1 LGDVPIRIWTLSG
14 YRLDWKEANFLS
26 LTPGAN
32 ALKQRPKVIPA
43 RNVRVR
49 TDGKTYISRHCSKK
63 FFEEPYFEVLYTVP
77 TGNYATI
84 KLEKIQ
90 HIP

>member
-49 TDGKTYISRHCSKK
+49 TDEKLIFQDIAPRSSSKNRILK
-63 FFEEPYFEVLYTVP
+63 YF
-77 TGNYATI
+77 
-84 KLEKIQ
+84 
-90 HIP
+90 IPSQPAIMLQ